1 MRRGGADGVE
11 DLAAGGLPAD
21 EVVPG
26 SFPEQTKTSSAQLPA
41 IREWD
46 AAARICCGLE
56 TFTPL
61 LHPLGAVVDRLTF
74 VSRPPAE
81 TGRLNG
87 RSCFASLEKAGVLA
101 RVMGCA
107 LLRRL
112 VDCAGGRHQTGA
124 GNAE

>member
-11 DLAAGGLPAD
+11 DLAAGGPPAD

-41 IREWD
+41 IRGWNS
-46 AAARICCGLE
+46 AARISCGFE

-61 LHPLGAVVDRLTF
+61 LDPLGAVVDRPIF
-74 VSRPPAE
+74 VRCPPAE
-81 TGRLNG
+81 TGRRNG
-87 RSCFASLEKAGVLA
+87 RSCFAFLEKAGVLA